1 MLSTACFVIRSST
14 EILPKV
20 WQPQA
25 VHWASYE
32 SFGLCSTT
40 SIVGSLQSGQ
50 KVGRISI
57 APPGDSQYMTLL
69 RSWRTT
75 NNAERAARH
84 SSIVVA
90 RSSASPE
97 QYRDLRAVSQ
107 AIFRSLG
114 SAFNTSA
121 SQLLRRPQPWH
132 RYGVPK
138 ASCEDLCPA
147 LRRTLSPLHNRC
159 LRSTNGSASQ
169 RIH

>member
-1 MLSTACFVIRSST
+1 MACFVIRSSA

-20 WQPQA
+20 RQPQA

-57 APPGDSQYMTLL
+57 APPSDSQYMTLL

-90 RSSASPE
+90 RSSARPE
-97 QYRDLRAVSQ
+97 QYRDLRVVSP
-107 AIFRSLG
+107 AIFRSLESG
-114 SAFNTSA
+114 IQYISKPIVGRS
-121 SQLLRRPQPWH
+121 QPWH
-132 RYGVPK
+132 R
-138 ASCEDLCPA
+138 
-147 LRRTLSPLHNRC
+147 
-159 LRSTNGSASQ
+159 
-169 RIH
+169 